1 VTRVRKV
8 SSDSRPL
15 ADMSPVGGLA
25 MADIS
30 EGQVWSS
37 GEGYE
42 RYVGRWSRVVAR
54 EFLDWLGVRPG
65 ASWLDVGCGTGALSE
80 TILATA
86 DPGVLQGIDPSEAFV
101 DNARRAIS
109 DPRAS
114 FEAGSAESLPF
125 ENGHF
130 EAIVCGLVLN
140 FVPDHHAALVEM
152 RRVAAQGGVVGAYVW
167 DYAGRMEMMRYFWDA
182 AAELDWLAQSAD
194 EGARFALCRK
204 EALFEAF
211 TDAGLQE
218 VDVRAIDAPTAF
230 RDFDDFWTPF
240 LTGQAPAPAYNM
252 SLSEE
257 KRGDLRELLRSR
269 LPIQP
274 DGSIHLVARAWAA
287 RGRR

>member
-1 VTRVRKV
+1 
-8 SSDSRPL
+8 
-15 ADMSPVGGLA
+15 
-25 MADIS
+25 MAEIS

-114 FEAGSAESLPF
+114 FEASSAESLPF
-125 ENGHF
+125 GNGHF

>member
-1 VTRVRKV
+1 
-8 SSDSRPL
+8 
-15 ADMSPVGGLA
+15 
-25 MADIS
+25 MAEIS

-125 ENGHF
+125 GNGHF

-167 DYAGRMEMMRYFWDA
+167 DYAGEMQMMRYFWDA
-182 AAELDWLAQSAD
+182 AAAVDPAVAELD
-194 EGARFALCRK
+194 
-204 EALFEAF
+204 
-211 TDAGLQE
+211 
-218 VDVRAIDAPTAF
+218 
-230 RDFDDFWTPF
+230 
-240 LTGQAPAPAYNM
+240 
-252 SLSEE
+252 
-257 KRGDLRELLRSR
+257 
-269 LPIQP
+269 
-274 DGSIHLVARAWAA
+274 
-287 RGRR
+287 